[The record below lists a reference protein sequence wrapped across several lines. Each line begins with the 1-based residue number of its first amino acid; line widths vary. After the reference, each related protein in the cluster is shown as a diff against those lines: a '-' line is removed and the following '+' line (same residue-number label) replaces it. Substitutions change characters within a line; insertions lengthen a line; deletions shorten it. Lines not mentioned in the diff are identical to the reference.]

1 MSDGG
6 TSGPATVHT
15 ITFPLRLRC
24 TDTGEL
30 LAAGGL
36 ENAVARALGRAFDR
50 ARQTL
55 PASAVVLQPP
65 ELVSGEL
72 APDQQT
78 TLLGRLSRAIE
89 QAARAQSL
97 PLVPAAVPAP
107 AGSGPRHHPTGRA
120 ATAAETWRIRI
131 TADLRLTPRQFFEI
145 RQKHTAQQHGG
156 SPDPADPLELYFPL
170 LDQPMP
176 VTAWVTEMLAEREV
190 TAHSREVL
198 GRFAATR
205 RPDEYV
211 WSVHGW
217 DGLRAMVA
225 EADHQ
230 AATRIPEFSLRGF
243 VEDRPGP
250 AEGEQ
255 QEILRPGAWTLSV
268 FLALPNIVLDDLTE
282 RGQVR
287 TVDVPLREAAALG
300 TPTDFA
306 AEAGLDLP
314 AALRAV
320 PDVPV
325 TVVVTPFTVRRRIHE
340 RTLAALFERYRREQF
355 GGGRLG
361 AVVPLTQS
369 ATAGLGPTLGAFLA
383 APATSDQAPAGGFWL
398 PGSAGANLTPLVADV
413 RTQAL
418 RTANAAF
425 ISSEAADA
433 ERVLQAENGFWS
445 ADRDNAL
452 RGFLIR
458 WTTKVGD
465 PALFGLLLDELDR
478 RGRLDAFVHAIRGW
492 PSINT
497 GLKREVVAL
506 AVGDPR
512 IAMVAQDIEA
522 LRDIGK
528 NYYGVDAQEI
538 WINRDPGRKLHAA
551 GGSSDDTAGVVAV
564 VDPYYAES
572 SRILQPKLEILDRL
586 REPTRK
592 KVSELVGRM
601 VCRPGERMTREEL
614 LHKATQEAA
623 KELPPLE
630 EKDLVKVTLLKSVRV
645 LRLERRHERGVDEI
659 YVHYQP
665 VQKVGDNPWMPAG
678 DVRVQV
684 SAGFEAYLT
693 TYHVQHLESALTV
706 FLMGEAVVLGGV
718 MLVEL
723 GVATIGQLFFFVS
736 MQVVV
741 YHFTTDAEDRTLEG
755 YLGAALKG
763 ELDAV
768 GFKILSGAVKQLG
781 GFVASQ
787 LVTREL
793 VGQVATKW
801 IVYGLRGVATATGV
815 GGLEVTYQF
824 GEDLLHYSH
833 CNGWSN
839 PGKYWDRFTTGFAMT
854 LAFEFL
860 AGPILTPP
868 VRLAL
873 EKAATARQAARAL
886 RASGKSLSEIAEL
899 LLKGA
904 DEVEAAIGRTVEH
917 EAGPAIARG
926 FRQKVGD
933 VLKALGREYE
943 SRAYQSLLDLYAP
956 ELSSEALGT
965 LQRLLRTGGEHQVDA
980 LLQRALAARRMPIE
994 LLGALGHAEESL
1006 LVDLVRTGKL
1016 AELATLDQTAV
1027 RMLQR
1032 LHGAKVRIGAF
1043 FDGSG
1048 PSLKTFADEFA
1059 KLPEAR
1065 RAAALENAAGRTPV
1079 QVLDEARGPAE
1090 PKAPAAVAPPTETL
1104 DDILRKLA
1112 DMGVTRGDVRNF
1124 MGDRTRL
1131 STQLVRRVARL
1142 REQYSLEEVWAF
1154 GRYLA
1159 RHEVYLNDE
1168 IVTQLLE
1175 NVPKGKLEA
1184 AIAELEQLRG
1194 GDETPPSSL
1203 SADDLADLSIRETE
1217 PPRTRV
1223 GPDGTEMPLRD
1234 VVETPGSRALRSSL
1248 IARDGVPPP
1257 YYHAHHIVPENDF
1270 RPGLDWLRDRLSD
1283 AGCGINEAG
1292 NGVFLAGSRNAA
1304 NPELTRLH
1312 NSYVHAGVT
1321 KEYAYTLTRRLG
1333 GLQGDAFLEEVEAI
1347 GREMAQGKFNMLEIP
1362 RGWKGTWEPGMTAP
1376 ADPAMAPEWIE

>member
-6 TSGPATVHT
+6 TSGPATVRVL
-15 ITFPLRLRC
+15 TFPLRLRC
-24 TDTGEL
+24 TGMSEL

-36 ENAVARALGRAFDR
+36 EDAVARALGRAFDR

-55 PASAVVLQPP
+55 PASVVVLQPP
-65 ELVSGEL
+65 ELVRGEL
-72 APDQQT
+72 APEQQA

-97 PLVPAAVPAP
+97 PLAPAAAPAP
-107 AGSGPRHHPTGRA
+107 AGTGPRHHPAGQA
-120 ATAAETWRIRI
+120 VAAETWRIRI
-131 TADLRLTPRQFFEI
+131 KVEFRLTPRQFFEI
-145 RQKHTAQQHGG
+145 RRKYVAHRDDG
-156 SPDPADPLELYFPL
+156 SPDPLELYFPL

-176 VTAWVTEMLAEREV
+176 ATAWVTEVPAEREF

-198 GRFAATR
+198 SRFAATR

-217 DGLRAMVA
+217 GALRAMVA
-225 EADHQ
+225 EADHKV
-230 AATRIPEFSLRGF
+230 ATRIPEFGRRGF

-250 AEGEQ
+250 AQGERQ
-255 QEILRPGAWTLSV
+255 TILRPGAWTLSV
-268 FLALPNIVLDDLTE
+268 FLALPNIVLDDLVE
-282 RGQVR
+282 RGRVQ
-287 TVDVPLREAAALG
+287 TVDVPLREAAGLG
-300 TPTDFA
+300 SSADFA

-314 AALRAV
+314 AAVREV

-361 AVVPLTQS
+361 AVVPFTQS
-369 ATAGLGPTLGAFLA
+369 AIAGLGPTLGPFLA
-383 APATSDQAPAGGFWL
+383 TLATPAPAPTGGFWL

-413 RTQAL
+413 RKQAL

-425 ISSEAADA
+425 ISSEAAEV
-433 ERVLQAENGFWS
+433 ERILRTENGFWS
-445 ADRDNAL
+445 ADRDDAL
-452 RGFLIR
+452 RGFLTR

-478 RGRLDAFVHAIRGW
+478 RGGLDAFVRAIRAL
-492 PSINT
+492 PSLNT
-497 GLKREVVAL
+497 YLKREVVAL
-506 AVGDPR
+506 ADGDPR
-512 IAMVAQDIEA
+512 IAMVAEDIEA
-522 LRDIGK
+522 LVRDLGK
-528 NYYGVDAQEI
+528 SHYDVDAQEI
-538 WINRDPGRKLHAA
+538 WIDRDPGRKLRAA

-572 SRILQPKLEILDRL
+572 SRILQPKQEILDRL

-592 KVSELVGRM
+592 KVAELVGRM

-614 LHKATQEAA
+614 LRKATQEAA

-645 LRLERRHERGVDEI
+645 LRLERRRERGVDEI

-678 DVRVQV
+678 DVLVQAP
-684 SAGFEAYLT
+684 AGFEAYLT
-693 TYHVQHLESALTV
+693 SYHVQHMESALTV
-706 FLMGEAVVLGGV
+706 FLMAEAVVLGGV
-718 MLVEL
+718 MIVEL

-781 GFVASQ
+781 GFVAGQ

-815 GGLEVTYQF
+815 GGLEVTYQL

-833 CNGWSN
+833 CNGWSD

-860 AGPILTPP
+860 AVPILAPP
-868 VRLAL
+868 MRLAL
-873 EKAATARQAARAL
+873 EKASTAREAARAL
-886 RASGKSLSEIAEL
+886 RASGKSLREIAEL

-904 DEVEAAIGRTVEH
+904 DEVEAAIGRTVQH
-917 EAGPAIARG
+917 EAGPAIVRG

-943 SRAYQSLLDLYAP
+943 SRAYQSLLDLYGP
-956 ELSSEALGT
+956 ELSGEALGT
-965 LQRLLRTGGEHQVDA
+965 LQRLLRAGGEHQVDA
-980 LLQRALAARRMPIE
+980 LLQRALAGRRTPTE

-1006 LVDLVRTGKL
+1006 LVDLARTGKL
-1016 AELATLDQTAV
+1016 SEVATLDEVAV

-1065 RAAALENAAGRTPV
+1065 RAAALENAAGRTPA

-1090 PKAPAAVAPPTETL
+1090 PKAPEAVAPPAETL
-1104 DDILRKLA
+1104 DDILRRLA
-1112 DMGVTRGDVRNF
+1112 ESGFTRSDVRAF

-1131 STQLVRRVARL
+1131 SAQLARRVARL
-1142 REQYSLEEVWAF
+1142 LEKYGPEEVRAF

-1159 RHEVYLNDE
+1159 EHKVYLDDE

-1184 AIAELEQLRG
+1184 AIDDLEQLLA
-1194 GDETPPSSL
+1194 GDETPPPGL
-1203 SADDLADLSIRETE
+1203 SEKDLAGLSVHETE

-1223 GPDGTEMPLRD
+1223 GPDGVERPLRD
-1234 VVETPGSRALRSSL
+1234 VVETPGSRALRASL

-1257 YYHAHHIVPENDF
+1257 PGSHAHHIVPENDF

-1292 NGVFLAGSRNAA
+1292 NGVFLAGSRSTA

-1312 NSYVHAGVT
+1312 NSYIHAGET
-1321 KEYAYTLTRRLG
+1321 KEYAYTLTRRLD
-1333 GLQGDAFLEEVEAI
+1333 GLQGDALLEEIETI
-1347 GREMAQGKFNMLEIP
+1347 GGEMAEGKFKILEIP
-1362 RGWKGTWEPGMTAP
+1362 RGWKTRWEPGMTAP
-1376 ADPAMAPEWIE
+1376 ADPTVAPEWIE